1 MRKRR
6 TSGGVTLNAIAGT
19 HVVTLG
25 LDLSE
30 ARRAGCLGFAI
41 RREDHTEGERVW
53 LRGLK
58 TFQATDPELGPG
70 QSVSTR
76 FHPVQAFQW
85 ADYTAKPEHD
95 YTLRGAPGQRHA
107 RARSV
112 LEDGVSVRVRT
123 ESELGATHSIF
134 FNRGALASQEYA
146 RRFMNFAPDQLTD
159 PRERAAAYKWLSR
172 GLLEALLAFIARAT
186 GPEFALRGA
195 IYEFRRAEVLQALQG
210 RGRAR
215 RRHADRL

>member
-6 TSGGVTLNAIAGT
+6 TSGGVTLNAVAGT

-58 TFQATDPELGPG
+58 TFAATDPELGPG

-76 FHPVQAFQW
+76 AHPIQAFQW
-85 ADYTAKPEHD
+85 ADYAAKPDHE
-95 YTLRGAPGQRHA
+95 YTYEA
-107 RARSV
+107 RP
-112 LEDGVSVRVRT
+112 VS
-123 ESELGATHSIF
+123 G
-134 FNRGALASQEYA
+134 
-146 RRFMNFAPDQLTD
+146 D
-159 PRERAAAYKWLSR
+159 PRELCWRTGSASACGPSQSSARPIPCSSTAARS
-172 GLLEALLAFIARAT
+172 
-186 GPEFALRGA
+186 
-195 IYEFRRAEVLQALQG
+195 
-210 RGRAR
+210 R
-215 RRHADRL
+215 RRSTRGGS